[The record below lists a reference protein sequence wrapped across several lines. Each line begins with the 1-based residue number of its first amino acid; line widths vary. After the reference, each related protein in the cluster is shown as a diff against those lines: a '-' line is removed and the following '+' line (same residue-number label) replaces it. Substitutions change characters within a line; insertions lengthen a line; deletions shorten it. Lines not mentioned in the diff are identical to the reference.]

1 MYFESRGVYN
11 AIHMRYKKKKLVR
24 IGKKVLKT
32 QRITPS
38 EIDYLSSYEKVYKE
52 PLLIWLSKTLAL
64 PLSLL
69 LGFLFTVYPEFFE
82 DLTDS
87 LPSWTNLSPRVL
99 AGIDYLWNIISEPIG
114 KINIL
119 YHIPNIALY
128 SFGVVGIK
136 KLLDAVNQRSWLENV
151 LSAQKLLAGN
161 IEKGMLNLQMQKGHT
176 LLFVGNGDF
185 IGAQFTLNHKPDE
198 TVTISSHKP
207 SYTKIWNFYDT
218 ETLHEDLENV
228 LLRSDGESAGEYV
241 FFPVIDN
248 KIFLPGEKAYD
259 LSPYKLD
266 IFAQNIRTIEKEQK
280 WKTKRI
286 IIIGDKFHK
295 SFVQSEDEDGVIKKS
310 GDTISL
316 GTIAEKYKNVTLL
329 DPSDVVMREI
339 MRIAYGRKIVF
350 RATKEGIREY
360 KQRFYARL
368 KEMGYKHHKRQKGIL
383 TIGYDLFED
392 QTEQQTLSR
401 KIDDYY
407 PVVLSKSIHD
417 ALIRNGY
424 KKEDFLYVPGLVLK
438 ALKKAASEQ

>member
-1 MYFESRGVYN
+1 MK
-11 AIHMRYKKKKLVR
+11 HKKRKLVR
-24 IGKKVLKT
+24 IGKKVIKS
-32 QRITPS
+32 QPVTPD
-38 EIDYLSSYEKVYKE
+38 EIDYLLSYQKLNKE
-52 PLLIWLSKTLAL
+52 PLLIQISKLFAL

-69 LGFLFTVYPEFFE
+69 LGFLFTVYPEYFE
-82 DLTDS
+82 NLTKS
-87 LPSWTNLSPRVL
+87 LPSWTNLSPRFL
-99 AGIDYLWNIISEPIG
+99 AGVDYLWNIISEPIG
-114 KINIL
+114 KANIL

-128 SFGVVGIK
+128 SFGVVSIK
-136 KLLDAVNQRSWLENV
+136 KLLDAVNRHSWLENV
-151 LSAQKLLAGN
+151 LSSQKLLSEN
-161 IEKGMLNLQMQKGHT
+161 IEKGMLNLQMRKGHT

-207 SYTKIWNFYDT
+207 TYTKIWNFYDT
-218 ETLHEDLENV
+218 DTLYEDLENV
-228 LLRSDGESAGEYV
+228 LVRTDGESAGEYV
-241 FFPVIDN
+241 FFPVVDN
-248 KIFLPGEKAYD
+248 KIFLPGENAYD

-295 SFVQSEDEDGVIKKS
+295 SFVQSEDEIGVIKKS

-316 GTIAEKYKNVTLL
+316 KTIAEKYKNVTLI
-329 DPSDVVMREI
+329 DPSDVVIKEI

-350 RATKEGIREY
+350 RATKEGIKEY
-360 KQRFYARL
+360 KTRFYDRL
-368 KEMGYKHHKRQKGIL
+368 RQLGYKHHKKQKGIL

-407 PVVLSKSIHD
+407 PVVLSKSVHD

-424 KKEDFLYVPGLVLK
+424 KKEDFLYVPDLVL
-438 ALKKAASEQ
+438 ANLRKAASQQ

>member
-1 MYFESRGVYN
+1 MK
-11 AIHMRYKKKKLVR
+11 YKKRKLVR
-24 IGKKVLKT
+24 IGKKVLKS
-32 QRITPS
+32 QRVTPL
-38 EIDYLSSYEKVYKE
+38 EIEYLLSYEKINKE
-52 PLLIWLSKTLAL
+52 PLLIQISKTLAL

-69 LGFLFTVYPEFFE
+69 LGFLLTVYPEFFE
-82 DLTDS
+82 NLTKS
-87 LPSWTNLSPRVL
+87 LPYWTNFSPRFL
-99 AGIDYLWNIISEPIG
+99 AGVDYLWNIISEPIG
-114 KINIL
+114 KANIL
-119 YHIPNIALY
+119 YHIPNIVLY

-136 KLLDAVNQRSWLENV
+136 KLMDAVNQRSWLENV
-151 LSAQKLLAGN
+151 LSAQKLLSEN
-161 IEKGMLNLQMQKGHT
+161 IKKGTLNLQMRKGHT

-198 TVTISSHKP
+198 TVTISSHQP
-207 SYTKIWNFYDT
+207 SYTKTWNFYDT
-218 ETLHEDLENV
+218 DTLYEDLENV

-241 FFPVIDN
+241 FFPVMDN

-295 SFVQSEDEDGVIKKS
+295 SFVQSEDEIGVIKKS

-316 GTIAEKYKNVTLL
+316 DTISEKYKNVTLI
-329 DPSDVVMREI
+329 DPTDVVIKEI

-350 RATKEGIREY
+350 RATKEGIKEY
-360 KQRFYARL
+360 KKRFYARL
-368 KEMGYKHHKRQKGIL
+368 KEMGYKHQKKQKGIL

-407 PVVLSKSIHD
+407 PVVLSKSVHD

-424 KKEDFLYVPGLVLK
+424 KKQDFLYVPDLVLTNLRR
-438 ALKKAASEQ
+438 ATHQQ